1 MSQREVLNVQRDL
14 KAVLLGDK
22 RHRIRNIFQSIADL
36 LSINAF
42 KAKDQAARHGFQ
54 SIERRVFA
62 LAWMTIICWVCT
74 GNVTKWTL
82 DTI

>member
-1 MSQREVLNVQRDL
+1 MSQREVLNLLRDL

-22 RHRIRNIFQSIADL
+22 RIRNNFQSIADL